1 MTNTVLHIDASP
13 RTEQSVT
20 RELSAEILRQLNADT
35 VIRRDLVEPLP
46 AIDATWIGAN
56 FTPDADRSDDQKA
69 ILALSDELLAELEQ
83 ADTIVI
89 GAPMYNFSISTSLK
103 TWIDLIA
110 RAGRSFRYTE
120 AGPEGLMTGKRA
132 IVAIATGGTPIEAD
146 YDYLTGYLKFILGF
160 IGITHVTVIGAD
172 QVMAG
177 LEEKMASAKTQIEAL
192 AA

>member
-13 RTEQSVT
+13 RTEHSVT

-35 VIRRDLVEPLP
+35 VIRRDLVAPLP
-46 AIDATWIGAN
+46 AIDAIWIGAN

-160 IGITHVTVIGAD
+160 IGITDVTVIGAD

-177 LEEKMASAKTQIEAL
+177 LEEKMASAKTQIDAL

>member
-13 RTEQSVT
+13 RTEHSVT

-35 VIRRDLVEPLP
+35 VIRRDLVAPLP
-46 AIDATWIGAN
+46 AIDAIWIGAN

-160 IGITHVTVIGAD
+160 IGITDVTVIGAD

>member
-1 MTNTVLHIDASP
+1 MTHTVLHIDASA
-13 RTEQSVT
+13 RADQSVT

-35 VIRRDLVEPLP
+35 VIRRDLVAPLP

-89 GAPMYNFSISTSLK
+89 GAPMYNFSITTSLK
-103 TWIDLIA
+103 TWIDQIA

-120 AGPEGLMTGKRA
+120 AGPEGLLTGKRA
-132 IVAIATGGTPIEAD
+132 IVAIATGGTPVGAD
-146 YDYLTGYLKFILGF
+146 YDFVTGYLRHILGF
-160 IGITHVTVIGAD
+160 VGITDVTVIAAD
-172 QVMAG
+172 QILAG
-177 LEEKMASAKTQIEAL
+177 LDEKMAAAKTQIEAL